1 MATLVTQVEFAKM
14 EDRGKSYITKLKQ
27 AGRLVMEG
35 DKVNVEA
42 SRARIAATADPN
54 RDDVKQ
60 RWEEQRREEQ
70 YWEEQ
75 RNNPETVKIG
85 NRYQAAR
92 AVKEK
97 FAAMSAKL
105 DYERAIG
112 KLVERTEVEAAV
124 EDVTSIIRQA
134 LEQMPH
140 RTAPELVGK
149 TLDQIRATLKQDIHA
164 ALSEME
170 QEFSKRLNSIGAEE

>member
-1 MATLVTQVEFAKM
+1 MATLVTQVEFARM
-14 EDRGKSYITKLKQ
+14 EGRAKSYITKLKQ

-60 RWEEQRREEQ
+60 RWEEQRPQ
-70 YWEEQ
+70 PAAASDPQ
-75 RNNPETVKIG
+75 TDKIG
-85 NRYQAAR
+85 SSYQAAR

-112 KLVERTEVEAAV
+112 KMVERTEVEAAV

-170 QEFSKRLNSIGAEE
+170 REFSKRLVQIGENE

>member
-1 MATLVTQVEFAKM
+1 MAALVSQTEFARLM
-14 EDRGKSYITKLKQ
+14 GWKSRSHVTALKN

-42 SRARIAATADPN
+42 SRALVSGTADPN
-54 RDDVKQ
+54 RDDVAQ
-60 RWEEQRREEQ
+60 RWAEQRQ
-70 YWEEQ
+70 TAPAVT
-75 RNNPETVKIG
+75 PENSQNSDKIG
-85 NRYQAAR
+85 SSYQAAR

-97 FAAMSAKL
+97 FAAMTAKL

-112 KLVERTEVEAAV
+112 KLVEKTAVEAAV
-124 EDVTSIIRQA
+124 EDICTAFRQT

-149 TLDQIRATLKQDIHA
+149 DLDAIRATLKQDVHA

-170 QEFSKRLNSIGAEE
+170 REFAKRLNQLGAEE